1 MSAYQLAD
9 WANFAVA
16 SAGAAAALTGLLFV
30 AVSINLKRIL
40 EFPHLP
46 DRAAGTLGLLLTI
59 LLVAVVL
66 LAPGQ
71 PRQATGVEIAALSAL
86 LACGAVMIALRTY
99 AHVHDPLSWVHL
111 VDASV
116 AGARVGLD
124 DRRHLDCDRGRWRVV
139 LGARWCSGRIRRRFA
154 RTHGFCSS
162 KFSGDGRETIGPSG
176 GVRIHVLGRSRSVR
190 GPDTRR

>member
-40 EFPHLP
+40 EFPQLP

-99 AHVHDPLSWVHL
+99 AHVHDPLSWVIWSML
-111 VDASV
+111 LLLGPALALMIGGISTAIAAGGGLYWVLGGVLAGF
-116 AGARVGLD
+116 AGA
-124 DRRHLDCDRGRWRVV
+124 CANAWV
-139 LGARWCSGRIRRRFA
+139 LLVEIQR
-154 RTHGFCSS
+154 
-162 KFSGDGRETIGPSG
+162 
-176 GVRIHVLGRSRSVR
+176 
-190 GPDTRR
+190 

>member
-1 MSAYQLAD
+1 VSAYQLAD

-40 EFPHLP
+40 EFPQLP

-99 AHVHDPLSWVHL
+99 AHVHDPLSWVIRSTL
-111 VDASV
+111 LLLGPALAFMIGGISTAIEAGGGLYWVLGGVLAGF
-116 AGARVGLD
+116 AGA
-124 DRRHLDCDRGRWRVV
+124 CANAWV
-139 LGARWCSGRIRRRFA
+139 LLVEIQR
-154 RTHGFCSS
+154 
-162 KFSGDGRETIGPSG
+162 
-176 GVRIHVLGRSRSVR
+176 
-190 GPDTRR
+190 